1 MSGEVETKARCVGCG
16 KTKTIVNKAY
26 SLCESCNDRI
36 VKDAHPELWGD
47 KIANNP
53 GAPGGIE
60 NNPLNAL
67 GDAGIELLNL
77 GEKFGIEKK
86 DVGKMLLKSVLS
98 GKSPLDFLTSEKTE
112 RKTKFEKV
120 AKAIKDIAWIP
131 LVYILAYQSMQL
143 LILKLS

>member
-26 SLCESCNDRI
+26 SLCERCNDRI

-47 KIANNP
+47 KKINNP
-53 GAPGGIE
+53 GGIAPGGID
-60 NNPLNAL
+60 NPLKGL

-86 DVGKMLLKSVLS
+86 DIGKMLLRSALTGKLS
-98 GKSPLDFLTSEKTE
+98 LFEEKKE
-112 RKTKFEKV
+112 RTTKFEKV